1 MAATRSSTFVMHN
14 GMRLPVTRPI
24 GLLRTAKAT
33 RRLGEDNL
41 TTLITGAA
49 GFIGMNVASALLE
62 RGEPVVGIDNFT
74 PYYSVELK
82 HARVAHLNANHGEL
96 FTFIDVD
103 FGDAGALADALSSH
117 RIDRIVHLGAQ
128 PGVRYSLENPA
139 AYIHSNVAGHV
150 NILELARHRSVA
162 HLVYASSS
170 SVYGMR
176 ADAPFRVADR
186 ADTPISL
193 YAATKRAD
201 ELLSET
207 YAHLFR
213 IPQTG
218 LRFFTVYGPWGRP
231 DMAVWKF
238 TEAVLQGRPIDVYNH
253 GDMLRDF
260 TFIDDI
266 VNGVVLALDRP
277 PEDDNREKP
286 GGFTTPHR
294 LYNIGNNRPEQLTE
308 LIHAI
313 EMACGR
319 RAEIN
324 LLPMQDGD
332 VYQTAADIDDI
343 SRDLG
348 FAPTTPITTGI
359 PAFVAWYREEWMKR
373 QETIPSKA

>member
-1 MAATRSSTFVMHN
+1 M
-14 GMRLPVTRPI
+14 
-24 GLLRTAKAT
+24 
-33 RRLGEDNL
+33 

-49 GFIGMNVASALLE
+49 GFIGMQVAMALLN
-62 RGEPVVGIDNFT
+62 RGEHVIGIDNFT
-74 PYYSVELK
+74 PYYSLDLK
-82 HARVAHLNANHGEL
+82 RARIARLKASHGDL
-96 FTFIDVD
+96 FSFLEVD
-103 FGDAGALADALSSH
+103 FGDAGALASV
-117 RIDRIVHLGAQ
+117 ITGKTIGRIVHLGAQ
-128 PGVRYSLENPA
+128 AGVRYSIENPA
-139 AYIHSNVAGHV
+139 AYIHSNVSGHV
-150 NILELARHRSVA
+150 NILELARHGQVS

-176 ADAPFRVADR
+176 TETPFRVADR

-201 ELLSET
+201 ELFSET

-238 TEAVLQGRPIDVYNH
+238 TEAVLRGQSIDVYNH

-266 VNGVVLALDRP
+266 VAGVVLALDNPPADDGRP
-277 PEDDNREKP
+277 KP

-294 LYNIGNNRPEQLTE
+294 LYNIGNNRPEQLLD

-313 EMACGR
+313 EMACDR
-319 RAEIN
+319 KADIN

-332 VYQTAADIDDI
+332 VYQTFADIEDI

-348 FAPTTPITTGI
+348 FGPTTPMSVGI
-359 PAFVAWYREEWMKR
+359 PAFVDWYRTEWTKDR
-373 QETIPSKA
+373 ATAV

>member
-1 MAATRSSTFVMHN
+1 M
-14 GMRLPVTRPI
+14 
-24 GLLRTAKAT
+24 K
-33 RRLGEDNL
+33 
-41 TTLITGAA
+41 TLITGAA
-49 GFIGMNVASALLE
+49 GFIGMHVADELLK
-62 RGEPVVGIDNFT
+62 RGDHVVGIDNFT
-74 PYYSVELK
+74 PYYSLDLK
-82 HARVAHLNANHGEL
+82 RARIANLAARYGDQ
-96 FTFIDVD
+96 FAFKDVD
-103 FGDAGALADALSSH
+103 FGDANALAQVLADVT
-117 RIDRIVHLGAQ
+117 IDRIVHLGAQ

-139 AYIHSNVAGHV
+139 AYIHSNISGHV
-150 NILELARHRSVA
+150 NILELARHRTIS

-176 ADAPFRVADR
+176 ADTPFRVADR

-201 ELLSET
+201 ELMSET

-238 TEAVLQGRPIDVYNH
+238 TEAVLQGRPIDVYNQ

-266 VNGVVLALDRP
+266 VNGVVLALDHP
-277 PEDDNREKP
+277 PEDDKREKP

-294 LYNIGNNRPEQLTE
+294 LYNIGNNLPEQLTD
-308 LIHAI
+308 LIRAI
-313 EMACGR
+313 EAACDR
-319 RAEIN
+319 KAEIN

-332 VYQTAADIDDI
+332 VYQTFADIHDI

-348 FAPTTPITTGI
+348 FAPTTPMAVGI
-359 PAFVAWYREEWMKR
+359 PAFVDWYREDWLKR
-373 QETIPSKA
+373 P

>member
-1 MAATRSSTFVMHN
+1 M
-14 GMRLPVTRPI
+14 
-24 GLLRTAKAT
+24 
-33 RRLGEDNL
+33 

-49 GFIGMNVASALLE
+49 GFIGMHVADALLK
-62 RGEPVVGIDNFT
+62 RGEQAVGIDNFT
-74 PYYSVELK
+74 PYYSLDLK
-82 HARVAHLNANHGEL
+82 RARVARLEAQHADAYAFLN
-96 FTFIDVD
+96 VD
-103 FGDAGALADALSSH
+103 FADADALAHALADKE
-117 RIDRIVHLGAQ
+117 IDRVVHLGAQ

-139 AYIHSNVAGHV
+139 AYIHSNISGHL
-150 NILELARHRSVA
+150 NILELARHRAIS

-176 ADAPFRVADR
+176 TDTPFRVADR

-201 ELLSET
+201 ELMSET

-231 DMAVWKF
+231 DMAAWKF
-238 TEAVLQGRPIDVYNH
+238 TEAVLEGRPIDVYNH

-266 VNGVVLALDRP
+266 VNGIILALDQP
-277 PEDDNREKP
+277 PKDDGQPKP

-294 LYNIGNNRPEQLTE
+294 LYNIGNNRPEQLTDM
-308 LIHAI
+308 IHEI
-313 EMACGR
+313 EAACGR
-319 RAEIN
+319 KAEIN

-332 VYQTAADIDDI
+332 VYQTFADIEDI

-348 FAPTTPITTGI
+348 FAPTTPMSVGI
-359 PAFVAWYREEWMKR
+359 PAFVKWYLEDWLRR
-373 QETIPSKA
+373 PQ

>member
-1 MAATRSSTFVMHN
+1 MA
-14 GMRLPVTRPI
+14 
-24 GLLRTAKAT
+24 LLRNSVF
-33 RRLGEDNL
+33 RRESKL

-49 GFIGMNVASALLE
+49 GFIGMHVATALLG
-62 RGEPVVGIDNFT
+62 RGERVVGIDNFT
-74 PYYSVELK
+74 PYYSLALK
-82 HARVAHLNANHGEL
+82 RARVAHLAERHSER
-96 FTFIDVD
+96 FTFLDVD
-103 FGDAGALADALSSH
+103 FGDAAALDAALADAK
-117 RIDRIVHLGAQ
+117 IDRIVHLGAQ

-139 AYIHSNVAGHV
+139 AYIHSNIAGHV

-176 ADAPFRVADR
+176 ADTPFRVADR

-201 ELLSET
+201 ELMSET

-266 VNGVVLALDRP
+266 VNGVVLALDQP
-277 PEDDNREKP
+277 PEDDKREKP

-294 LYNIGNNRPEQLTE
+294 LYNIGNNRPEQLTD
-308 LIHAI
+308 LIRAI
-313 EMACGR
+313 EAACDR
-319 RAEIN
+319 KAEIN

-332 VYQTAADIDDI
+332 VYQTFADIDDI

-348 FAPTTPITTGI
+348 FAPTTPMAVGI
-359 PAFVAWYREEWMKR
+359 PAFVDWYRKDWSKR
-373 QETIPSKA
+373 Q

>member
-1 MAATRSSTFVMHN
+1 M
-14 GMRLPVTRPI
+14 
-24 GLLRTAKAT
+24 
-33 RRLGEDNL
+33 

-49 GFIGMNVASALLE
+49 GFIGMHVAEALLD
-62 RGEPVVGIDNFT
+62 RGEQVVGIDNFT
-74 PYYSVELK
+74 PYYSLDLK
-82 HARVAHLNANHGEL
+82 HARVARLEALYNDSYSFLN
-96 FTFIDVD
+96 VD
-103 FGDAGALADALSSH
+103 FGDANALSIALSDKA
-117 RIDRIVHLGAQ
+117 IDRIVHLGAQ
-128 PGVRYSLENPA
+128 PGVRYSLENPS
-139 AYIHSNVAGHV
+139 AYIHSNISGHL
-150 NILELARHRSVA
+150 NILELARHRGVL

-176 ADAPFRVADR
+176 SDTPFRVADR

-201 ELLSET
+201 ELMSET

-231 DMAVWKF
+231 DMAAWKF
-238 TEAVLQGRPIDVYNH
+238 TEAVVEGRSIDVYNH

-266 VNGVVLALDRP
+266 VNGIVLALDQP
-277 PEDDNREKP
+277 PKDDNQQKP

-294 LYNIGNNRPEQLTE
+294 LYNIGNNRPEQLTD

-313 EMACGR
+313 EEACGR
-319 RAEIN
+319 KAEIN

-332 VYQTAADIDDI
+332 VYQTFADIEDI

-348 FAPTTPITTGI
+348 FAPTTPIRIGI
-359 PAFVAWYREEWMKR
+359 PAFVNWYLQEWLAR
-373 QETIPSKA
+373 PR

>member
-1 MAATRSSTFVMHN
+1 MT
-14 GMRLPVTRPI
+14 I
-24 GLLRTAKAT
+24 
-33 RRLGEDNL
+33 
-41 TTLITGAA
+41 LITGAA
-49 GFIGMNVASALLE
+49 GFIGMHVAAALLE
-62 RGEPVVGIDNFT
+62 RGERVVGIDNFT
-74 PYYSVELK
+74 PYYSLELK
-82 HARVAHLNANHGEL
+82 RARIAHIEARYGDL
-96 FTFIDVD
+96 FKFKDVD
-103 FGDAGALADALSSH
+103 FGAAGALSTALTDVT
-117 RIDRIVHLGAQ
+117 IDRIVHLGAQ

-139 AYIHSNVAGHV
+139 AYIHSNISGHV
-150 NILELARHRSVA
+150 NILELARHRAIS

-176 ADAPFRVADR
+176 ADTPFRVADR
-186 ADTPISL
+186 ADAPISL

-201 ELLSET
+201 ELMSET

-277 PEDDNREKP
+277 PADDHREKP

-294 LYNIGNNRPEQLTE
+294 LYNIGNNRPEQLTD
-308 LIHAI
+308 LIRAI
-313 EMACGR
+313 EAACGR
-319 RAEIN
+319 KAQIN

-332 VYQTAADIDDI
+332 VYQTFADIEDI

-348 FAPTTPITTGI
+348 FAPTTPMAVGI
-359 PAFVAWYREEWMKR
+359 PAFVDWYREDWLKR
-373 QETIPSKA
+373 A

>member
-1 MAATRSSTFVMHN
+1 M
-14 GMRLPVTRPI
+14 
-24 GLLRTAKAT
+24 
-33 RRLGEDNL
+33 

-49 GFIGMNVASALLE
+49 GFIGMHVAAALLG
-62 RGEPVVGIDNFT
+62 RGERVIGIDNFT
-74 PYYSVELK
+74 PYYSLALK
-82 HARVAHLNANHGEL
+82 RARVAHLAERHGDL
-96 FTFIDVD
+96 FAFKDAD
-103 FGDAGALADALSSH
+103 FGDATALDAALGDLQ
-117 RIDRIVHLGAQ
+117 IDRIVHLGAQ

-139 AYIHSNVAGHV
+139 AYIHSNIAGHV
-150 NILELARHRSVA
+150 NILELARHRQVA

-176 ADAPFRVADR
+176 TDTPFRVADR

-201 ELLSET
+201 ELMSET

-238 TEAVLQGRPIDVYNH
+238 TEAVLQGRAIDVYNH

-266 VNGVVLALDRP
+266 VAGVILALDRP
-277 PEDDNREKP
+277 PADDGQEKP
-286 GGFTTPHR
+286 GGFRTAHR
-294 LYNIGNNRPEQLTE
+294 LYNIGNNKPEQLTD
-308 LIHAI
+308 LIAAI
-313 EMACGR
+313 ETACGR
-319 RAEIN
+319 QAQIN

-332 VYQTAADIDDI
+332 VYQTFADIEDI

-348 FAPTTPITTGI
+348 FAPTTPIAVGI
-359 PAFVAWYREEWMKR
+359 PAFVDWYREDWSNRPK
-373 QETIPSKA
+373 PV

>member
-1 MAATRSSTFVMHN
+1 M
-14 GMRLPVTRPI
+14 
-24 GLLRTAKAT
+24 
-33 RRLGEDNL
+33 
-41 TTLITGAA
+41 TTLITGGA
-49 GFIGMNVASALLE
+49 GFIGMHVAAALLG
-62 RGEPVVGIDNFT
+62 RGEKVIGIDNFT
-74 PYYSVELK
+74 PYYSLDLK
-82 HARVAHLNANHGEL
+82 HARVAHLAARFGDL
-96 FTFIDVD
+96 FNFIDVD
-103 FGDAGALADALSSH
+103 FGDAQALTDALAGCE
-117 RIDRIVHLGAQ
+117 IERIVHLGAQ

-139 AYIHSNVAGHV
+139 AYIHSNVTGHV
-150 NILELARHRSVA
+150 NILELARHRTVA

-176 ADAPFRVADR
+176 SDTPFRVADR

-231 DMAVWKF
+231 DMAVWRF
-238 TEAVLQGRPIDVYNH
+238 TEAVLQGRTIDVYNH
-253 GDMLRDF
+253 GDMRRDF

-277 PEDDNREKP
+277 PADDNREKP

-294 LYNIGNNRPEQLTE
+294 LYNIGNNHPEQLTD
-308 LIHAI
+308 LIQTI
-313 EMACGR
+313 EKACDR
-319 RAEIN
+319 RAKIN

-348 FAPTTPITTGI
+348 FVPTTPVAVGI
-359 PAFVAWYREEWMKR
+359 PAFVRWYREEWMKR
-373 QETIPSKA
+373 R

>member
-1 MAATRSSTFVMHN
+1 M
-14 GMRLPVTRPI
+14 
-24 GLLRTAKAT
+24 
-33 RRLGEDNL
+33 

-49 GFIGMNVASALLE
+49 GFIGMHVAAALLD
-62 RGEPVVGIDNFT
+62 RGEHVVGIDNFT
-74 PYYSVELK
+74 PYYSLDLK
-82 HARVAHLNANHGEL
+82 RARVARLKAHPSESFSFLDL
-96 FTFIDVD
+96 D
-103 FGDAGALADALSSH
+103 FGDADALT
-117 RIDRIVHLGAQ
+117 RALVTKTIDRIVHLGAQ
-128 PGVRYSLENPA
+128 AGVRYSLENPA
-139 AYIHSNVAGHV
+139 AYIHSNVSGHV
-150 NILELARHRSVA
+150 NILELARHRAVS

-176 ADAPFRVADR
+176 SDTPFRVSDR

-201 ELLSET
+201 ELMSET

-238 TEAVLQGRPIDVYNH
+238 TEAVLQGHPIDVYNH

-266 VNGVVLALDRP
+266 VNGVVLALDHP
-277 PEDDNREKP
+277 PEDDGREKP

-294 LYNIGNNRPEQLTE
+294 LYNIGNNRPEQLTD
-308 LIHAI
+308 LIKAI
-313 EMACGR
+313 EEACDR
-319 RAEIN
+319 KAEIN

-332 VYQTAADIDDI
+332 VYQTFADIDDM

-348 FAPTTPITTGI
+348 FAPATPLAIGI
-359 PAFVAWYREEWMKR
+359 PAFVNWYRGEWAKR
-373 QETIPSKA
+373 

>member
-1 MAATRSSTFVMHN
+1 VRSCRKW
-14 GMRLPVTRPI
+14 GQ
-24 GLLRTAKAT
+24 
-33 RRLGEDNL
+33 DL

-49 GFIGMNVASALLE
+49 GFIGMHVAAALLA
-62 RGEPVVGIDNFT
+62 RGERVVGIDNFT
-74 PYYSVELK
+74 PYYSLDLK
-82 HARVAHLNANHGEL
+82 RARVARLKALHGEAFSFL
-96 FTFIDVD
+96 DVD
-103 FGDAGALADALSSH
+103 FGDADALFRALAKNT
-117 RIDRIVHLGAQ
+117 IDRIVHLGAQ

-139 AYIHSNVAGHV
+139 AYIHSNISGHV
-150 NILELARHRSVA
+150 NILELARHRAIS

-170 SVYGMR
+170 SVYGLR
-176 ADAPFRVADR
+176 SDAPFRVSDR

-201 ELLSET
+201 ELMSET

-238 TEAVLQGRPIDVYNH
+238 TEAVLQGRSIDVYNH

-260 TFIDDI
+260 TFINDI
-266 VNGVVLALDRP
+266 VTGVVLALDHP
-277 PEDDNREKP
+277 PKDDSQVKP

-294 LYNIGNNRPEQLTE
+294 IYNIGNNRPEQLTA
-308 LIHAI
+308 LIQLI
-313 EMACGR
+313 EEACGR
-319 RAEIN
+319 KAKIN

-332 VYQTAADIDDI
+332 VYQTYADIEDI

-348 FAPTTPITTGI
+348 FSPITPIAVGI
-359 PAFVAWYREEWMKR
+359 PSFVNWYVEEWTMR
-373 QETIPSKA
+373 

>member
-1 MAATRSSTFVMHN
+1 M
-14 GMRLPVTRPI
+14 
-24 GLLRTAKAT
+24 
-33 RRLGEDNL
+33 

-49 GFIGMNVASALLE
+49 GFIGMHVAASLLD
-62 RGEPVVGIDNFT
+62 RGERVVGIDNFT
-74 PYYSVELK
+74 PYYSLDLK
-82 HARVAHLNANHGEL
+82 RARVARLEALSGQSFSFLN
-96 FTFIDVD
+96 VD
-103 FGDAGALADALSSH
+103 FGDANALSHALSGATV
-117 RIDRIVHLGAQ
+117 DRIVHLGAQ
-128 PGVRYSLENPA
+128 PGVRYSLDNPS
-139 AYIHSNVAGHV
+139 AYIHSNISGHL
-150 NILELARHRSVA
+150 NILELARHRAVA

-176 ADAPFRVADR
+176 TDTPFRVADR

-201 ELLSET
+201 ELMSET

-238 TEAVLQGRPIDVYNH
+238 TEAVLRGHPIDVYND

-266 VNGVVLALDRP
+266 VNGVILALDRP
-277 PEDDNREKP
+277 PEDDGREKP

-294 LYNIGNNRPEQLTE
+294 LYNIGNNRPEQLTD
-308 LIHAI
+308 LIQTI
-313 EMACGR
+313 EAACNR
-319 RAEIN
+319 KAEIN

-332 VYQTAADIDDI
+332 VYQTFADIGDI

-348 FAPTTPITTGI
+348 FAPKTPMTAGI
-359 PAFVAWYREEWMKR
+359 PAFVNWYADEWAKR
-373 QETIPSKA
+373 

>member
-1 MAATRSSTFVMHN
+1 M
-14 GMRLPVTRPI
+14 
-24 GLLRTAKAT
+24 
-33 RRLGEDNL
+33 

-49 GFIGMNVASALLE
+49 GFIGMHVAAALLE
-62 RGEPVVGIDNFT
+62 RGEDVVGIDNFT
-74 PYYSVELK
+74 PYYSLDLK
-82 HARVAHLNANHGEL
+82 RARVARLDALYGQS
-96 FTFIDVD
+96 FSFRDVD
-103 FGDAGALADALSSH
+103 FGDAAALTHALSDEK
-117 RIDRIVHLGAQ
+117 IDRIVHLGAQ

-139 AYIHSNVAGHV
+139 AYIHSNISGHV
-150 NILELARHRSVA
+150 NILELARHSDIS

-170 SVYGMR
+170 SVYGLR
-176 ADAPFRVADR
+176 ADTPFRVADR

-201 ELLSET
+201 ELMSET

-266 VNGVVLALDRP
+266 VRGVILALDHP
-277 PEDDNREKP
+277 PADDGGPKP

-294 LYNIGNNRPEQLTE
+294 LYNIGNNRPEQLTG
-308 LIHAI
+308 LIQAI
-313 EMACGR
+313 EEACGR
-319 RAEIN
+319 SAEIN

-332 VYQTAADIDDI
+332 VYQTFADIDDI
-343 SRDLG
+343 NRDLG
-348 FAPTTPITTGI
+348 FVPATPLAVGI
-359 PAFVAWYREEWMKR
+359 PAFVNWYVKEWSNR
-373 QETIPSKA
+373 

>member
-1 MAATRSSTFVMHN
+1 MTILV
-14 GMRLPVTRPI
+14 
-24 GLLRTAKAT
+24 
-33 RRLGEDNL
+33 
-41 TTLITGAA
+41 TGAA
-49 GFIGMNVASALLE
+49 GFIGMHVAAALLA
-62 RGEPVVGIDNFT
+62 RGERVVGIDNFT

-82 HARVAHLNANHGEL
+82 HARIAHLEQLGGEFL
-96 FTFIDVD
+96 FRNID
-103 FGDAGALADALSSH
+103 FGNAETLNEALARED
-117 RIDRIVHLGAQ
+117 IDRIVHLGAQ

-139 AYIHSNVAGHV
+139 AYIHSNIAGHL
-150 NILELARHRSVA
+150 NILEFARHRGTS

-176 ADAPFRVADR
+176 SDTPFRVEDR

-201 ELLSET
+201 ELMSET

-238 TEAVLQGRPIDVYNH
+238 TEAVLAGQPIDVYNH

-266 VNGVVLALDRP
+266 VSGILLTLDNP
-277 PEDDNREKP
+277 PADDGKLKP
-286 GGFTTPHR
+286 GGFVSPHR
-294 LYNIGNNRPEQLTE
+294 LYNIGNNRPEQLMD
-308 LIHAI
+308 LISTI
-313 EMACGR
+313 EAACQR
-319 RAEIN
+319 SATIN

-332 VYQTAADIDDI
+332 VYQTFADIDDI
-343 SRDLG
+343 ANDLG
-348 FAPTTPITTGI
+348 FAPTTPISVGV
-359 PAFVAWYREEWMKR
+359 PVFVGWYLARTE
-373 QETIPSKA
+373 A

>member
-1 MAATRSSTFVMHN
+1 MTIIV
-14 GMRLPVTRPI
+14 
-24 GLLRTAKAT
+24 
-33 RRLGEDNL
+33 
-41 TTLITGAA
+41 TGAA
-49 GFIGMNVASALLE
+49 GFIGMHVAAALLA
-62 RGEPVVGIDNFT
+62 RGERVVGIDNFT
-74 PYYSVELK
+74 PYYSVALK
-82 HARVAHLNANHGEL
+82 QARVAHLAATGGDA
-96 FTFIDVD
+96 FTFANVD
-103 FGDAGALADALSSH
+103 FGNADALAAALADVAV
-117 RIDRIVHLGAQ
+117 DRIVHLGAQ

-139 AYIHSNVAGHV
+139 AYVHSNIAGHV
-150 NILELARHRSVA
+150 NILELARHRGVR

-176 ADAPFRVADR
+176 SDTPFRVADR

-201 ELLSET
+201 ELMSET

-213 IPQTG
+213 LPQTG

-277 PEDDNREKP
+277 PADDGRDKP
-286 GGFTTPHR
+286 GGFSTPHR
-294 LYNIGNNRPEQLTE
+294 LYNIGNNRPEQLTA
-308 LIHAI
+308 LIREI
-313 EMACGR
+313 ETACGR
-319 RAEIN
+319 QAEIN

-332 VYQTAADIDDI
+332 VYQTFADIDDI
-343 SRDLG
+343 ARDLG
-348 FAPTTPITTGI
+348 FAPTTPLSAGI
-359 PAFVAWYREEWMKR
+359 PAFVDWYRNDWLATPTH
-373 QETIPSKA
+373 Q

>member
-1 MAATRSSTFVMHN
+1 MLAPAHEIARVEA
-14 GMRLPVTRPI
+14 GACRI
-24 GLLRTAKAT
+24 KG
-33 RRLGEDNL
+33 DDL

-49 GFIGMNVASALLE
+49 GFIGMHVAAALLD
-62 RGEPVVGIDNFT
+62 RGEPVIGVDNFT
-74 PYYSVELK
+74 PYYSLDLK
-82 HARVAHLNANHGEL
+82 RARVARVEALHGESFSFL
-96 FTFIDVD
+96 NVD
-103 FGDAGALADALSSH
+103 FGDADALSRAISAK
-117 RIDRIVHLGAQ
+117 RFERIVHLGAQ

-150 NILELARHRSVA
+150 NILELARHRAIS

-176 ADAPFRVADR
+176 SDTPFRVSDR

-201 ELLSET
+201 ELISET

-213 IPQTG
+213 IPLTG

-238 TEAVLQGRPIDVYNH
+238 TEAVLRGHPIDVYNH

-266 VNGVVLALDRP
+266 VQGVVLALDHP
-277 PEDDNREKP
+277 PKDDGQEKP
-286 GGFTTPHR
+286 GGFLTPHR
-294 LYNIGNNRPEQLTE
+294 LYNIGNNNPER
-308 LIHAI
+308 LIGLIEAI
-313 EMACGR
+313 ENACGQK
-319 RAEIN
+319 AKVN

-332 VYQTAADIDDI
+332 VRQTFADIEDI

-348 FAPTTPITTGI
+348 FCPKTPLDVGI
-359 PAFVAWYREEWMKR
+359 PAFVNWYIDEWITR
-373 QETIPSKA
+373 

>member
-1 MAATRSSTFVMHN
+1 
-14 GMRLPVTRPI
+14 
-24 GLLRTAKAT
+24 
-33 RRLGEDNL
+33 L

-49 GFIGMNVASALLE
+49 GFIGMHVAAALLG
-62 RGEPVVGIDNFT
+62 RGEAAVGIDNFT
-74 PYYSVELK
+74 PYYSPVLK
-82 HARVAHLNANHGEL
+82 RARVEHLKACHGEQ

-103 FGDAGALADALSSH
+103 FGDARALADALSSH
-117 RIDRIVHLGAQ
+117 KIDRIVHLGAQ

-150 NILELARHRSVA
+150 NILELARHRKVA

-176 ADAPFRVADR
+176 ADTPFRVADR

-266 VNGVVLALDRP
+266 VNGIVLVLDHP
-277 PEDDNREKP
+277 PEDDGREKP
-286 GGFTTPHR
+286 GGFMTPHR
-294 LYNIGNNRPEQLTE
+294 LYNIGNNRPEQLTD
-308 LIHAI
+308 LIRAI
-313 EMACGR
+313 ETACGR
-319 RAEIN
+319 EAAIN

-332 VYQTAADIDDI
+332 VYQTAADIEDI

-348 FAPTTPITTGI
+348 FSPTTPISVGI
-359 PAFVAWYREEWMKR
+359 PAFVTWYRDERMKER
-373 QETIPSKA
+373 GVTAKSG

>member
-1 MAATRSSTFVMHN
+1 MNV
-14 GMRLPVTRPI
+14 
-24 GLLRTAKAT
+24 
-33 RRLGEDNL
+33 

-49 GFIGMNVASALLE
+49 GFIGMHVAAALLD
-62 RGEPVVGIDNFT
+62 RGEHVIGIDNFT
-74 PYYSVELK
+74 PYYSLDLK
-82 HARVAHLNANHGEL
+82 RARIARLEAIHGRSL
-96 FTFIDVD
+96 SFLDVD
-103 FGDAGALADALSSH
+103 FGDANALSNALSN
-117 RIDRIVHLGAQ
+117 RTIAQIVHLGAQ
-128 PGVRYSLENPA
+128 PGVRYSLDNPA
-139 AYIHSNVAGHV
+139 AYIHSNVSGHV
-150 NILELARHRSVA
+150 NILELARHRAIS

-176 ADAPFRVADR
+176 SDTPFRVSDR

-201 ELLSET
+201 ELMSET

-213 IPQTG
+213 IPLTG

-238 TEAVLQGRPIDVYNH
+238 TEAVLHGHPIDVYNH

-266 VNGVVLALDRP
+266 VNGVILALDHP
-277 PEDDNREKP
+277 PKDDNQEKP

-294 LYNIGNNRPEQLTE
+294 LYNIGNNRPEKLTG
-308 LIHAI
+308 LIQAI
-313 EMACGR
+313 EEACNR
-319 RAEIN
+319 KAEII

-332 VYQTAADIDDI
+332 VHQTFADIDDI

-348 FAPTTPITTGI
+348 FIPATPMTVGI
-359 PAFVAWYREEWMKR
+359 PAFVSWYTEEWAKR
-373 QETIPSKA
+373 